1 MCASYVT
8 TSYRLDGNYAIQLVD
23 NTKQGCAAA
32 AETVD
37 FLDENENLV
46 LGRIFVLKEKGCNW

>member
-1 MCASYVT
+1 MGVQDCMCASYVT

-23 NTKQGCAAA
+23 NTKQGCAD

-37 FLDENENLV
+37 F
-46 LGRIFVLKEKGCNW
+46 FFK